1 MPASQIREAAI
12 IRRRIVLIE
21 NSFYKRF
28 RAELK
33 RFVDNKDVNSHQKA
47 IESILIDLYRVAGES
62 SFRYLQDKFGKALH
76 RKIERKDMSQAL
88 TQLLANWASSA
99 FELSTTIAETSK
111 DMLRQATAQMV
122 ADGIPEGEMAKLIQK
137 FGDEMAT
144 WRARTI
150 ARTES
155 HAAVMESQYEIVQEM
170 ELPEYLNEWSSG
182 SDSRTRDS
190 HKSADGQRR
199 KPNETFK
206 VGNSD
211 LRFPGDRNGDPAD
224 IINCRCILLQVFDA
238 PPS

>member
-12 IRRRIVLIE
+12 IRRRVVLIE

-33 RFVDNKDVNSHQKA
+33 RFVDNQDVTAHQKA
-47 IESILIDLYRVAGES
+47 IEAILLDLYRVAGES
-62 SFRYLQDKFGKALH
+62 SFRYLQDKFGKSL
-76 RKIERKDMSQAL
+76 RKKIERKDMSQAL
-88 TQLLANWASSA
+88 TQLLANWAANA

-111 DMLRQATAQMV
+111 DMIRQATAQMV
-122 ADGIPEGEMAKLIQK
+122 ADGIPEGEMAKLIQE
-137 FGDEMAT
+137 FGDNMAN

-170 ELPEYLNEWSSG
+170 DLPEYLNEWASG
-182 SDSRTRDS
+182 TDARTRQS
-190 HKSADGQRR
+190 HLDADGQQR
-199 KPNETFK
+199 KPNETFR

-211 LRFPGDRNGDPAD
+211 LRFPGDRNGEPEEV
-224 IINCRCILLQVFDA
+224 ISCRCVLLQVF
-238 PPS
+238 PE